1 MFIKKK
7 LADTK
12 VFVIWQNGQVLK
24 VKDIISKEVKIQKLV
39 HTVDK
44 TYSDE
49 LCFIVKGNKHSFFN
63 EHAVAPFSLVS

>member
-49 LCFIVKGNKHSFFN
+49 FMFYCEGK
-63 EHAVAPFSLVS
+63 